1 MRTLDPQTAAG
12 LLRTM
17 WRIRCFEERVAALKR
32 TLQVHGL
39 IHLSVGGEGAPAAV
53 CAQLRD
59 EDVVY
64 SGHRAHGH
72 AIAKGAPTERVM
84 AELMGRVDGLCRG
97 LGGSMHLVDRDRG
110 FFGATG
116 VVGGNLPLALGNA
129 LAARVRAGDEV
140 TVVFFGDGAVQA
152 GHFHESVNLAALWRL
167 PVIFVCENNGV
178 AEFTSRSEHTTVEL
192 VSDVVA
198 PYGLQRETVAGSDVP
213 AIFEAFGAFLERARA
228 GNGPFLLECLTH
240 RRRGH
245 YEGDPERYRD
255 PVAEEEWRRRDP
267 VARLQ
272 AHAIENGW
280 LDPGSAGAIEREAQA
295 EIERAV
301 RFARE
306 SPYPEPGAAEPFVYA
321 LAVGCPEKGPHT
333 GPYLGHPSATGARPH
348 GGAGPPESEV
358 TFVRAINDALARAM
372 RADERVI
379 VIGEDVAE
387 GGPYMAT
394 AGLADEFGRD
404 RVLNTPISEGAVCG
418 VAIGAAQAGLRPVVE
433 IMFIDFITLAL
444 DQLVN
449 QAAKAHF
456 MSGGQLSVPMVLRT
470 TCGAGSRSGAQHSQS
485 LEAWVA
491 HVPGL
496 KVVMPSSAADAAGL
510 LASAIADPNPV
521 VFVENRA
528 LYFRR
533 EQLPEAPERL
543 QLGRAHTLRFGA
555 DITIVATS
563 RLVGDALEAADRL
576 AAGGVQAEVID
587 PRTLLPLDLETIAGS
602 VRRTG
607 RAVVAHEAVTLGGF
621 GAELAAQIQDAA
633 LDRLE
638 APIQRV
644 GAPFTPV
651 PVSPP
656 LEDAYRPG
664 AGEIYAAARSAI
676 EWDWPEG
683 KEPPLTTAGGRDF
696 RS

>member
-1 MRTLDPQTAAG
+1 
-12 LLRTM
+12 M

-39 IHLSVGGEGAPAAV
+39 IHLSIGGEGVAAAV
-53 CAQLRD
+53 CARLRD
-59 EDVVY
+59 DDVVY

-72 AIAKGAPTERVM
+72 AIAKGAPAERVM
-84 AELMGRVDGLCRG
+84 AELMGRVDGLSKG
-97 LGGSMHLVDRDRG
+97 LGGSMHLVDRDHG

-129 LAARVRAGDEV
+129 LAVRVRGGDQV
-140 TVVFFGDGAVQA
+140 TVVLFGDGAAQA
-152 GHFHESVNLAALWRL
+152 GHFHESVNLAALWGL

-198 PYGLQRETVAGSDVP
+198 PYRFESETVQGSDVP

-228 GNGPFLLECLTH
+228 GRGPFLLECLTH

-245 YEGDPERYRD
+245 YEGDQEQYRD
-255 PVAEEEWRRRDP
+255 PLAEEEWARRDP
-267 VARLQ
+267 VAWFQ
-272 AHAIENGW
+272 AHAIEHRW
-280 LDPGSAGAIEREAQA
+280 LDEAAAGAIEREAQA

-301 RFARE
+301 KLARD
-306 SPYPEPGAAEPFVYA
+306 SPYPRPGSAQPLVYA
-321 LAVGCPEKGPHT
+321 PNVGCAGKP
-333 GPYLGHPSATGARPH
+333 PYMGAFSAHPAAAGAQD
-348 GGAGPPESEV
+348 AETTLV
-358 TFVRAINDALARAM
+358 QAINPTLARAM
-372 RADERVI
+372 HDDERVI
-379 VIGEDVAE
+379 VLGEDVAE

-394 AGLADEFGRD
+394 AGLAEEFGRN

-418 VAIGAAQAGLRPVVE
+418 VAVGAAQAGLRPVVE

-444 DQLVN
+444 DQLIN

-470 TCGAGSRSGAQHSQS
+470 TCGAGTRSGAQHSQS
-485 LEAWVA
+485 LEAWLA

-510 LASAIADPNPV
+510 LACAIADPNPV
-521 VFVENRA
+521 VFIEDRA

-533 EQLPEAPERL
+533 EQLPAASEPIA
-543 QLGRAHTLRFGA
+543 LGRARTLRSGA

-563 RLVGDALEAADRL
+563 RLVGDALQTAARL
-576 AAGGVQAEVID
+576 ADEGVRAEVID
-587 PRTLLPLDLETIAGS
+587 PRTLVPLDLETIARS

-607 RAVVAHEAVTLGGF
+607 RAVLAHEAVTIGGF

-633 LDRLE
+633 FDRLE

-651 PVSPP
+651 PVTPP

-664 AGEIYAAARSAI
+664 AGDIYGAARTAI

-683 KEPPLTTAGGRDF
+683 KESPVTTSGLRNF
-696 RS
+696 H